1 MVEVILLRDVKRL
14 GVAGDVKRVKD
25 GYARNYLIPRGLAVV
40 ATKEAVKQA
49 RQRLATQA
57 RHEEREVATAES
69 LSEVIERLTL
79 TFAVRAGETGTLYG
93 SVTNADIA
101 AKLEEEIGQSF
112 DKRKVL
118 LEQPIKELGT
128 YTVAVKLTGEVTPTV
143 SVVVEQEPDE

>member
-14 GVAGDVKRVKD
+14 GNAGDVKRVKD

-49 RQRLATQA
+49 RQRLAAQA
-57 RHEEREVATAES
+57 RQEEREVATAES

-101 AKLEEEIGQSF
+101 AKLEKEIGQPF